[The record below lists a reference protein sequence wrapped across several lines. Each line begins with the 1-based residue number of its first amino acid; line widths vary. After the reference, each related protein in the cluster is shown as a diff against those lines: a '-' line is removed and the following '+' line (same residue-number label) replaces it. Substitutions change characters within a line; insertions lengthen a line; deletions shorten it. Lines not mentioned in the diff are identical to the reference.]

1 MPRTG
6 ATAAGRPKQR
16 MRTRKDLLQAAA
28 RLMAAGSSPSLEE
41 VAEEA
46 MVSRAT
52 AYRYFPGLDALL
64 NEAALDMAAP
74 DPSILDSAPA
84 GLVERILLIDDALDA
99 MIRTNEL
106 PLRTMLVHALQ
117 RRMRGEDEL
126 PVRQNRRMP
135 MLEAA
140 IGGAD
145 EALAADARDRLAK
158 ALSLVIGTE
167 SMIVTKDVLQIS
179 DDEAR
184 EVRRWAIRALAA
196 AALEGGKNV
205 SS

>member
-1 MPRTG
+1 MAREQ
-6 ATAAGRPKQR
+6 QR
-16 MRTRKDLLQAAA
+16 MRTRKDLL
-28 RLMAAGSSPSLEE
+28 RAAGRLIAEGRTPSFEE
-41 VAEEA
+41 IADAA

-52 AYRYFPGLDALL
+52 AYRYFPGIDALL
-64 NEAALDMAAP
+64 VEAALDMVAP
-74 DPSILDSAPA
+74 DASILAGAPPE
-84 GLVERILLIDDALDA
+84 LVERLLLIDDALDS
-99 MIRTNEL
+99 MIRANEL
-106 PLRTMLVHALQ
+106 PLRTMLAHALQ
-117 RRMRGEDEL
+117 RRARGEDEL

-145 EALAADARDRLAK
+145 EALAPDVSDKLAK

-184 EVRRWAIRALAA
+184 AVRRWAIRALAA
-196 AALEGGKNV
+196 AALEGGSDV
-205 SS
+205 GT

>member
-1 MPRTG
+1 MAREQ
-6 ATAAGRPKQR
+6 QR
-16 MRTRKDLLQAAA
+16 MRTRKDLL
-28 RLMAAGSSPSLEE
+28 RAAGRLIAEGRTPSFEE
-41 VAEEA
+41 IADAA

-52 AYRYFPGLDALL
+52 AYRYFPGIDALL
-64 NEAALDMAAP
+64 VEAALDMAAP
-74 DPSILDSAPA
+74 DASILAGAPPE
-84 GLVERILLIDDALDA
+84 LVERLLLIDDALDN
-99 MIRTNEL
+99 MIRANEL
-106 PLRTMLVHALQ
+106 PLRMMLAHALQ
-117 RRMRGEDEL
+117 RRARGEDEL

-145 EALAADARDRLAK
+145 EALAPDVSDKLAK

-184 EVRRWAIRALAA
+184 AVRRWAIRALAA
-196 AALEGGKNV
+196 AALEGGSDV
-205 SS
+205 GT